1 MFIYLLY
8 YTSPRIEIS
17 KYNQSITATDKI
29 LTYAI

>member
-8 YTSPRIEIS
+8 YTLPRM
-17 KYNQSITATDKI
+17 KTNNYNQSITATDKI

>member
-8 YTSPRIEIS
+8 YTLPRIKIN